1 MCVHVFVLVGFSPAR
16 SQLKH
21 RLGHEHESHNL
32 GVCVSVCHCVCVCA
46 CVFSIH
52 PSPRSLQKTKT
63 TAVKGIMPGGNGR
76 EKLPITQTQ
85 THTYAPCHDAH
96 PDIPS
101 QLLTPRAQPAQ
112 VDILHKHTHIKNI
125 QTVCKNR
132 CSDRSVCFILRQV
145 SVLLST
151 ILTLRL
157 LCFLTSSHPNEK
169 QT

>member
-1 MCVHVFVLVGFSPAR
+1 MSMRATTW
-16 SQLKH
+16 
-21 RLGHEHESHNL
+21 E
-32 GVCVSVCHCVCVCA
+32 CVCVTVCVYA

-63 TAVKGIMPGGNGR
+63 TAVKGIMPEGNGR

-85 THTYAPCHDAH
+85 TYTYAPCHDVH

-101 QLLTPRAQPAQ
+101 QLLTPHAQPAQ

-132 CSDRSVCFILRQV
+132 CSDRSLCLCCFFPRQV
-145 SVLLST
+145 SLLLST
-151 ILTLRL
+151 ILTLCVLFSHFLSSRREADTTHL
-157 LCFLTSSHPNEK
+157 LVTRRQMEKDYSASSIFI
-169 QT
+169 